1 MPNGKKSH
9 YTALLVGV
17 TLGVFAT
24 AAVVIAVAIAW
35 S

>member
-17 TLGVFAT
+17 TLGVFA
-24 AAVVIAVAIAW
+24 AAVVIVAVAIAYP
-35 S
+35 